1 MKTTMKKYKS
11 NYMVTT
17 MFQFCNMFLAMF
29 PGVFLMLL
37 ILIKDEEFNILYLF
51 LAYAIFIV
59 GFTIIGNIIHFII
72 SLFTKHKVFIDD
84 NSVTI
89 KGDKILT
96 QTIEFKD
103 VILIMF
109 DHGVITRSGRGTP
122 CSLNIY
128 TTDYKNS
135 MCIENPSFFMT
146 LHIIVKC
153 KRVKFKFNNYKE
165 YVIYCIIFIII
176 ALILCI
182 FS

>member
-1 MKTTMKKYKS
+1 MKKYKS
-11 NYMVTT
+11 NYLVTV
-17 MFQFCNMFLAMF
+17 MFQLCNIFLSLF
-29 PGVFLMLL
+29 PGVFLMSE
-37 ILIKDEEFNILYLF
+37 ILAKDDEFNVWFLF
-51 LAYAIFIV
+51 LMYSFFILFFIIVGNILHFIV
-59 GFTIIGNIIHFII
+59 

-84 NSVTI
+84 KSITI

-96 QTIEFKD
+96 QKIEFKD

-109 DHGVITRSGRGTP
+109 DHGMITRYGRGTP

-165 YVIYCIIFIII
+165 YIIYCAIFTIIT
-176 ALILCI
+176 LILCI